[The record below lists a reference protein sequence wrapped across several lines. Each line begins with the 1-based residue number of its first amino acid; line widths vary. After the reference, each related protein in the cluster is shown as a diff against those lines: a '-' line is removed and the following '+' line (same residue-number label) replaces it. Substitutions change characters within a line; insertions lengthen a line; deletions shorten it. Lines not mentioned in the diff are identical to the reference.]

1 MANFS
6 IRLPEQSGQS
16 GLTLDV
22 IALRHREVLETGVV
36 LTETS
41 TGVFEGT
48 TTHSLGGSIYIFD
61 IKSSGN
67 ILLARLVY
75 RSGPVPPTHDSEHMP
90 DGTADQV
97 LIHNGT
103 EFVATNPQVLYG
115 TVNDHI
121 QGYYGL
127 LTNFYFVGA
136 TPTVTEIDTDD
147 IDTWLD
153 VNFDVDALGNFDNRP
168 DLMKAANIV
177 GHTGAGTQADPILF
191 SLEGLSQTASC
202 NFRASLTFEPDVDEA
217 QLETRLLFNR
227 HSGATPSD
235 DFPIADVSLNMGN
248 GADIEYDAE
257 PMLSFF
263 VGDTIDT
270 NGVGDAGK
278 CRFQVRSTVEGTL
291 RMRALTWYIQS

>member
-1 MANFS
+1 MAS
-6 IRLPEQSGQS
+6 ITLSLSSLAGQS
-16 GLTLDV
+16 GLTLD
-22 IALRHREVLETGVV
+22 IRNARHREVIETGVA

-48 TTHSLGGSIYIFD
+48 SVDSLGGNIYILD
-61 IKSSGN
+61 VRSSGGV
-67 ILLARLVY
+67 LLKKLTY
-75 RSGPVPPTHDSEHMP
+75 RSAPVPPSHDSEHMP
-90 DGTADQV
+90 NGTVDQV

-103 EFVATNPQVLYG
+103 EYTSVDNDAISNLVA
-115 TVNDHI
+115 DDI

-127 LTNFYFVGA
+127 LTNFYFTGA
-136 TPTVTEIDTDD
+136 VPTVTEIGEDD
-147 IDTWLD
+147 VDNWVD

-168 DLMKAANIV
+168 SLMKAANAV
-177 GHTGAGTQADPILF
+177 GHTGAGTPADPVIFLI
-191 SLEGLSQTASC
+191 EGLTTRASV

-217 QLETRLLFNR
+217 QLETRLLFDR
-227 HSGATPSD
+227 HSGTTPSEQ
-235 DFPIADVSLNMGN
+235 FPIADVSLNMNN
-248 GADIEYDAE
+248 GADLEYDAE

>member
-1 MANFS
+1 MAS
-6 IRLPEQSGQS
+6 ITLNLPSLAGQS
-16 GLTLDV
+16 GLTLD
-22 IALRHREVLETGVV
+22 IRNARHREVIETGVA

-48 TTHSLGGSIYIFD
+48 STDSLGGNIYIFD
-61 IKSSGN
+61 VKSSGG
-67 ILLARLVY
+67 LLLHKLTY
-75 RSGPVPPTHDSEHMP
+75 RSSPVPPTHDSGHMP
-90 DGTADQV
+90 DGQDGEV

-103 EFVATNPQVLYG
+103 EFTSVDNDAISNLVA
-115 TVNDHI
+115 DDI

-127 LTNFYFVGA
+127 LTNFYFVGS
-136 TPTVTEIDTDD
+136 TPTVTEIETDD
-147 IDTWLD
+147 VDQWIDI
-153 VNFDVDALGNFDNRP
+153 NFDVDALGNFDNRP
-168 DLMKAANIV
+168 SLMKAANAV
-177 GHTGAGTQADPILF
+177 GHTGAGTSADPIVFLI
-191 SLEGLSQTASC
+191 EGLTTRASC

-217 QLETRLLFNR
+217 QLETRLFFDR
-227 HSGATPSD
+227 HSGTTPSD
-235 DFPIADVSLNMGN
+235 QFPIADVSLNMSQ

-278 CRFQVRSTVEGTL
+278 CRFQVRSSVEGTL

>member
-1 MANFS
+1 MAS
-6 IRLPEQSGQS
+6 ISLNLPDLAGQS

-22 IALRHREVLETGVV
+22 IASRHREVLETGVA

-48 TTHSLGGSIYIFD
+48 TTHNLGGSLYIFD

-67 ILLARLVY
+67 ILLVKLVY

-97 LIHNGT
+97 LVHNGT
-103 EFVATNPQVLYG
+103 EFVATNPEVLSNN
-115 TVNDHI
+115 VNNDI

-127 LTNFYFVGA
+127 LTNFYFVGS
-136 TPTVTEIDTDD
+136 TPTVTEIDTDEV
-147 IDTWLD
+147 DTWID
-153 VNFDVDALGNFDNRP
+153 VNFDIDTLGTFDNRP
-168 DLMKAANIV
+168 DTMKSAQPV
-177 GHTGAGTQADPILF
+177 GHAGTGTQADPILL
-191 SLEGLSQTASC
+191 SLEGLTQTASC

-227 HSGATPSD
+227 HSGTTPSD
-235 DFPIADVSLNMGN
+235 DFPIADVSLNMNN
-248 GADIEYDAE
+248 GANIEYDAE

>member
-1 MANFS
+1 MTLVTLTRSA
-6 IRLPEQSGQS
+6 LAGQS

-22 IALRHREVLETGVV
+22 LSSRQRLPIETGIS
-36 LTETS
+36 LSEGA
-41 TGVFEGT
+41 TGVFSGT
-48 TTHSLGGSIYIFD
+48 SPTTLSGTLYVLEIRDSGG
-61 IKSSGN
+61 N
-67 ILLARLVY
+67 LLETVVHRV
-75 RSGPVPPTHDSEHMP
+75 GPVPPTHDSEHMP

-97 LIHNGT
+97 LVHNGT
-103 EFVATNPQVLYG
+103 EFVATNPEVLSNN
-115 TVNDHI
+115 VNNDI

-127 LTNFYFVGA
+127 LTNFYFVGS
-136 TPTVTEIDTDD
+136 TPTVTEIDTEEV
-147 IDTWLD
+147 DTWID
-153 VNFDVDALGNFDNRP
+153 VNFDIDTLGTFDNRP
-168 DLMKAANIV
+168 DTMKSAQSV
-177 GHTGAGTQADPILF
+177 GHAGTGTQADPILL
-191 SLEGLSQTASC
+191 SLEGLTQTASC

-227 HSGATPSD
+227 HSGTTPSD
-235 DFPIADVSLNMGN
+235 DFPIADVSLNMNN
-248 GADIEYDAE
+248 GANIEYDAE